1 MPEKVWLLI
10 QFTAFFSNG
19 INLRDL
25 NYPLE
30 LGYTNCPSCIG
41 VG

>member
-1 MPEKVWLLI
+1 MPQKVWLLI

-19 INLRDL
+19 INLGDL

-30 LGYTNCPSCIG
+30 PDNANCLSCIG

>member
-19 INLRDL
+19 ISLGGL
-25 NYPLE
+25 NHPLE
-30 LGYTNCPSCIG
+30 PGNTNCPSCIG